1 MPITD
6 PYNSL
11 LCAVCPSVAEPV
23 AGWVDNLNGP
33 IGLLVAAGKGVIRT
47 MLCEPNYPAHVVPV
61 DFAINGIITVAYRTA
76 LDRNVAPPPEI
87 PVYNMTQHEVKKV
100 TFGTVLEKGR
110 SIVYDYPFEMCVW
123 YPGGDMRRN
132 KFIHNLYVIFTHFL
146 PAYFIDFL
154 MFLFR
159 QKRL

>member
-1 MPITD
+1 M
-6 PYNSL
+6 
-11 LCAVCPSVAEPV
+11 AEPV

-33 IGLLVAAGKGVIRT
+33 IGLLVGAGKGVIRS
-47 MLCEPNYPAHVVPV
+47 LHCEPNYPAHVIPV
-61 DFAINGIITVAYRTA
+61 DFAINGIIVAAYKTA
-76 LDRNVAPPPEI
+76 QQNKVSKPVDI
-87 PVYNMTQHEVKKV
+87 PVYNMTQHEVKQIS
-100 TFGTVLEKGR
+100 FGTILEKGR

-132 KFIHNLYVIFTHFL
+132 KLIHDFYVLFAHLL

-154 MFLFR
+154 MIIFR